1 MGNCVYGVLLVS
13 LRFYAGE
20 DLANSQI
27 LQSYSLSPI
36 SNVISPTTT

>member
-13 LRFYAGE
+13 VRFDAGE

-27 LQSYSLSPI
+27 PHPYSLFTIPYC
-36 SNVISPTTT
+36 